1 MVEDAHVDLFWLPL
15 GAGGRVVRWT
25 GKAYEAVA
33 AYVQERPRTDLYH
46 SALKVTL
53 PEAWWMVEMT
63 PVWAAGDEGDRG
75 VLAEGAVGARLAGR
89 SRWFRYKVHSSRSG
103 VITDVDE
110 AVASPVWITS
120 DQAACRR
127 LLSVLPD
134 VPAPVWGRDELG
146 TGEMWNSNS
155 VISWALARSG
165 LAGFDVGLPAGGSA
179 PGWHAGTFV
188 AARQHAENVEEV
200 EQPDR
205 SRDATLS
212 SRSAT

>member
-1 MVEDAHVDLFWLPL
+1 MVDNIRVDLFWLPL

-33 AYVQERPRTDLYH
+33 ACVHRRPRTDLYH

-53 PEAWWMVEMT
+53 PEGWWTVEMT
-63 PVWAAGDEGDRG
+63 PVWAAGDDDDRG
-75 VLAEGAVGARLAGR
+75 VLAEGAVGDRLAGR
-89 SRWFRYKVHSSRSG
+89 SRWFRYEVHSRRSG

-110 AVASPVWITS
+110 AVASPVRITS
-120 DQAACRR
+120 DEPACRR

-146 TGEMWNSNS
+146 TGKMWNSNS
-155 VISWALARSG
+155 VIAWALARSG
-165 LAGFDVGLPAGGSA
+165 LAGLDVRLPAAGSA
-179 PGWHAGTFV
+179 PGWRAGTVV
-188 AARQHAENVEEV
+188 AARQQAETVEEV
-200 EQPDR
+200 ERSDR
-205 SRDATLS
+205 SRDAALS